1 MYLHFKWWQ
10 IFCSYCSDY
19 CFCQFIC
26 TTILRKDVNEI
37 LIEVLRILAIIVCF
51 GAPAYVMFK
60 YPDDP
65 EW

>member
-1 MYLHFKWWQ
+1 M
-10 IFCSYCSDY
+10 
-19 CFCQFIC
+19 
-26 TTILRKDVNEI
+26 NET
-37 LIEVLRILAIIVCF
+37 LIEVLRILAIIACF